1 MSKLFAEHFSF
12 HPPASINFVGGGGKT
27 GLILR
32 LMEECCQMGPVIYTT
47 TTRIHPPHLHDGMVI
62 ISCDDPNL
70 LRVILER
77 TGRICTNR
85 ICKFVVTRQSSG
97 PRFLQGVEPGFG
109 KTLDRELFRF
119 IFNEADG
126 ARNMSL
132 KMPREGEPVL
142 MEGAEYLVPVIGI
155 DCLMKPLGPETLFRW
170 DLVSERFSS
179 QAGQPITPRMA
190 ADVLLN
196 PEGVC
201 RGWKPGMRIVPYI
214 NKADDESRDRL
225 AWELALAL
233 LHNPHFPVECAVWGS
248 LLCGRVNSITS
259 RMQ

>member
-1 MSKLFAEHFSF
+1 LDEC
-12 HPPASINFVGGGGKT
+12 
-27 GLILR
+27 GLT
-32 LMEECCQMGPVIYTT
+32 GPVIYTT
-47 TTRIHPPHLHDGMVI
+47 TTRIHPPHLHDSMLI
-62 ISCDDPNL
+62 ISSDNTNL
-70 LRVILER
+70 LRVILQR
-77 TGRICTNR
+77 TGRIWLNR
-85 ICKFVVTRQSSG
+85 ICKFVVTRRSSD
-97 PRFLQGVEPGFG
+97 PRFLLGLEPGFG
-109 KTLDRELFRF
+109 QTLDRGVFRF

-126 ARNMSL
+126 ARSMSL

-190 ADVLLN
+190 AEVLLH

-201 RGWKPGMRIVPYI
+201 RGWKPGVRIVPYI
-214 NKADDESRDRL
+214 NKADDESRDPL
-225 AWELALAL
+225 ARELALAL
-233 LHNPHFPVECAVWGS
+233 LHNPHLPVECAVWGS